1 MLNNQSIFFFNLRTI
16 PLSVAILLLVGACDD
31 DAFVAHIILNGRYPF
46 YTSEEFF
53 VTYIFEDVV
62 L

>member
-1 MLNNQSIFFFNLRTI
+1 MLNNQSIFFNLRKI
-16 PLSVAILLLVGACDD
+16 PLSVAILLVGACDD
-31 DAFVAHIILNGRYPF
+31 DAFVAHIILNGRYPL